1 MHGHHH
7 HDHHDH
13 GVGGHAAA
21 GDVHDHHAH
30 TDHATLGAFRLS
42 VVLNTLLVGAQLAV
56 GLVVGSMALVADA
69 VHNAGDVIG
78 LLLAWGAARLATQRP
93 TPRHTYGLARSTIL
107 AALLNSGLLL
117 VACGALAWESIGRFA
132 EPYPVPGLPVLVTAL
147 FAVGVNGWSAAL
159 FFRQRHRDVNQRGA
173 YLHLVADAGVSLG
186 VVLAALLTMAT
197 GWTWVDPA
205 VALLI
210 VAVVFASA
218 VGLMRESVEL
228 SLDAVPRG
236 IDIAEVDA
244 ALRSLPQVRAVHDL
258 HVWPLSTTVAALTA
272 HVEYEA
278 DGPADALLAAAQAM
292 LATRFGIHHVTLQFE
307 RLPCRQDCR

>member
-1 MHGHHH
+1 MTRGGEPDAGPDP
-7 HDHHDH
+7 HDR
-13 GVGGHAAA
+13 
-21 GDVHDHHAH
+21 HAH
-30 TDHATLGAFRLS
+30 SDHATLGAFRVS
-42 VVLNTLLVGAQLAV
+42 VALNTLLVVAQLAI
-56 GLVVGSMALVADA
+56 GLGLGSMALVADA
-69 VHNAGDVIG
+69 VHNAGDVLG
-78 LLLAWGAARLATQRP
+78 LLLAWGAARLATRRP
-93 TPRHTYGLARSTIL
+93 TARHTYGLARSTIL
-107 AALLNSGLLL
+107 AALLNGALLL
-117 VACGALAWESIGRFA
+117 AACGALAWESIGRLA
-132 EPYPVPGLPVLVTAL
+132 EPHPVPGLAVLVTAL
-147 FAVGVNGWSAAL
+147 LAVAVNTWSAAL

-173 YLHLVADAGVSLG
+173 YLHLVADAAVSLG
-186 VVLAALLTMAT
+186 VVLAAAVAMAT

-218 VGLMRESVEL
+218 LGLMRESLEL

-236 IDIAEVDA
+236 IDVGEVEA
-244 ALRSLPQVRAVHDL
+244 ALRALPQVRAVHDL

-278 DGPADALLAAAQAM
+278 EGPADALLAAAQSV

>member
-1 MHGHHH
+1 
-7 HDHHDH
+7 
-13 GVGGHAAA
+13 
-21 GDVHDHHAH
+21 
-30 TDHATLGAFRLS
+30 

-56 GLVVGSMALVADA
+56 GFVFGSMALVADA
-69 VHNAGDVIG
+69 VHNAGDVAG
-78 LLLAWGAARLATQRP
+78 LLMAWGAAKLATRRP

-117 VACGALAWESIGRFA
+117 LACGALAWESIGRFA
-132 EPYPVPGLPVLVTAL
+132 EPHPVPGLPVLATAL
-147 FAVGVNGWSAAL
+147 LAVGVNAWSAAL

-186 VVLAALLTMAT
+186 VVVAALVTMAT
-197 GWTWVDPA
+197 GWAWVDPA
-205 VALLI
+205 AALVI
-210 VAVVFASA
+210 VAVVFVSA

-236 IDIAEVDA
+236 IDVDEVDA
-244 ALRSLPQVRAVHDL
+244 ALRALPQVRAVHDL